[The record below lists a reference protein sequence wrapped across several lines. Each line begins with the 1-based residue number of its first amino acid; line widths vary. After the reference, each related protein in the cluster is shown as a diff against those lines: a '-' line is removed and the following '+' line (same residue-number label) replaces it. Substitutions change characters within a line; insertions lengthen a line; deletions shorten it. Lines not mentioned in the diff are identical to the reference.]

1 MSCDCARCRQHYRML
16 GFTYGVPTE
25 PEVQE
30 AYREAVKQWHPDL
43 YENYASLRAE
53 AEDRF
58 KHIQVAFRELKEHNS
73 VGVESPAEGVP
84 AGGVATGGVA
94 SQGVAAQS
102 VPDKPEELPYIAFGG
117 ATGCLNARHF
127 TPEAEAIVARHLGKL
142 GAAVAIVDLGGVRA
156 YDGSFSQFLLLATRG
171 ILVRDARN
179 MMSLLWHT
187 DLGEINL
194 VDRGGSA
201 KPGPWQKLVKNIA
214 GQPKTELQ
222 VYRSNGVPFLTI
234 ANQVEDGVTTAI
246 YEFLVRQKAQAKP

>member
-25 PEVQE
+25 PEIQE
-30 AYREAVKQWHPDL
+30 AYREAIKQWHPDL

-58 KHIQVAFRELKEHNS
+58 KQIQVAFRELKEHNS
-73 VGVESPAEGVP
+73 VGAESPAEGAP
-84 AGGVATGGVA
+84 AGGVSAGGA
-94 SQGVAAQS
+94 ETQGVAGQS
-102 VPDKPEELPYIAFGG
+102 VPDKPEELPYIAFGA
-117 ATGCLNARHF
+117 ATGCLNAGHF

-142 GAAVAIVDLGGVRA
+142 GSAVAIVDLGGVRS

-179 MMSLLWHT
+179 MMSLLWYT

-201 KPGPWQKLVKNIA
+201 KPGSWQKLVKNIA
-214 GQPKTELQ
+214 GPPKTELQ